1 MSGGIAQLVAVG
13 AQDAH
18 LVGQP
23 EVSFF
28 RSNYK
33 RHTNFAQTV
42 ERQVIQGNPSA
53 GGMSTV
59 RFERKGDMV
68 GYVYIAPNKA
78 GKAHKLTPAEW
89 VNAISKVELLIG
101 GQVIDEQTSQFSQFM
116 VPTIL
121 AQNLTKSTSGFAEV
135 QSKFYPLRFS
145 FCENAQTAIP
155 LIALQYHDVELRI
168 TWGSDL
174 DAATYEVYSQFI
186 HLDTDERTTLSS
198 TPQNM
203 LITQTQKAVASASRT
218 QELNFNHP
226 IKCLVASSVTLT
238 KTLPAAMTANSSG
251 GNTASSGDSSV
262 NAYKAFD
269 GSDSTNYVSPVAYSS
284 SSPYGYTGSNS
295 LGGVNGEWVKIQLA
309 SAITPTSV
317 FVKARPSGTNFAVPP
332 NSWRIM
338 GSNDGTNWTQLHAST
353 TLVDSSSGTTES
365 FTNTTSYTYL
375 GFVVTNLSFVGP
387 NDPTWTLSHLSFT
400 GDTRDGLAIAD
411 DTNKMKLQINGTDVT
426 DFKYVDPNYTAVT
439 SYYHTASSKDAGA
452 SGENDKFFLYPFC
465 LDTSKVQPTGSL
477 NFSRLDSAR
486 LVNDTANSSDDIYA
500 VNYNILRIE
509 NGMGGLMYSN

>member
-68 GYVYIAPNKA
+68 GYVYIAPNDGTKA
-78 GKAHKLTPAEW
+78 VTFSPADW

-101 GQVIDEQTSQFSQFM
+101 GQVIDEQTSTFSQYIA
-116 VPTIL
+116 PSIL
-121 AQNLTKSTSGFAEV
+121 AQNLTKSTSGFGEVAE
-135 QSKFYPLRFS
+135 SKFYPLRFS

-168 TWGSDL
+168 TWGTNL
-174 DAATYEVYSQFI
+174 DGATYEVYSQFI
-186 HLDTDERTTLSS
+186 HLDTDERTALSS
-198 TPQNM
+198 APQNM
-203 LITQTQKAVASASRT
+203 LITQTQKAIASASKI

-226 IKCLVASSVTLT
+226 IKCLVA
-238 KTLPAAMTANSSG
+238 A
-251 GNTASSGDSSV
+251 
-262 NAYKAFD
+262 D
-269 GSDSTNYVSPVAYSS
+269 GSA
-284 SSPYGYTGSNS
+284 
-295 LGGVNGEWVKIQLA
+295 
-309 SAITPTSV
+309 
-317 FVKARPSGTNFAVPP
+317 
-332 NSWRIM
+332 
-338 GSNDGTNWTQLHAST
+338 
-353 TLVDSSSGTTES
+353 
-365 FTNTTSYTYL
+365 
-375 GFVVTNLSFVGP
+375 LS
-387 NDPTWTLSHLSFT
+387 
-400 GDTRDGLAIAD
+400 IAAD
-411 DTNKMKLQINGTDVT
+411 ANKMKLQINGTDVA
-426 DFKYVDPNYTAVT
+426 DFKYVDPHYTAVT
-439 SYYHTASSKDAGA
+439 SYYHTVGSKPITSLSTTASTLESNVVSDLNAQKYTSTLSAT
-452 SGENDKFFLYPFC
+452 GENDKFFLYPFC

-500 VNYNILRIE
+500 VNYNVLRIE

>member
-53 GGMSTV
+53 GSMSTV

-68 GYVYIAPNKA
+68 GYVYIAPTKS
-78 GKAHKLTPAEW
+78 GIAHKLTSAQW
-89 VNAISKVELLIG
+89 VAAISKVELLIG
-101 GQVIDEQTSQFSQFM
+101 GQVIDEQTSTFSQYM
-116 VPTIL
+116 APTVL
-121 AQNLTKSTSGFAEV
+121 AQNLTKSTSGFAEKE
-135 QSKFYPLRFS
+135 SKFYPLRFS
-145 FCENAQTAIP
+145 FCENAQSAIP

-168 TWGSDL
+168 TWGTNLSM
-174 DAATYEVYSQFI
+174 ATYEVYSQFI
-186 HLDTDERTTLSS
+186 HLDTDERTALSS

-203 LITQTQKAVASASRT
+203 LITQTQKAIASVSKI

-226 IKCLVASSVTLT
+226 MKYLVAA
-238 KTLPAAMTANSSG
+238 KPA
-251 GNTASSGDSSV
+251 
-262 NAYKAFD
+262 
-269 GSDSTNYVSPVAYSS
+269 
-284 SSPYGYTGSNS
+284 
-295 LGGVNGEWVKIQLA
+295 
-309 SAITPTSV
+309 
-317 FVKARPSGTNFAVPP
+317 
-332 NSWRIM
+332 
-338 GSNDGTNWTQLHAST
+338 
-353 TLVDSSSGTTES
+353 
-365 FTNTTSYTYL
+365 
-375 GFVVTNLSFVGP
+375 
-387 NDPTWTLSHLSFT
+387 
-400 GDTRDGLAIAD
+400 GLAIAAD
-411 DTNKMKLQINGTDVT
+411 ANKMKLQINGTDVT

-439 SYYHTASSKDAGA
+439 SYYHTTSSKDAAA

-486 LVNDTANSSDDIYA
+486 LVNDTANSSEDIYA

>member
-68 GYVYIAPNKA
+68 GYVYIAPTKA
-78 GKAHKLTPAEW
+78 GIAHKLTSAQW
-89 VNAISKVELLIG
+89 VLAISKVELLIG
-101 GQVIDEQTSQFSQFM
+101 GQVIDEQTSEFSQYM
-116 VPTIL
+116 APTVL
-121 AQNLTKSTSGFAEV
+121 AQNLTKSTSGFAEKE
-135 QSKFYPLRFS
+135 SKFYPLRFS

-168 TWGSDL
+168 TWGTNL
-174 DAATYEVYSQFI
+174 DGATYEVYSQFI
-186 HLDTDERTTLSS
+186 HLDTDERTALSS

-203 LITQTQKAVASASRT
+203 LITQTQKAIASVSKI

-226 IKCLVASSVTLT
+226 IKCLVA
-238 KTLPAAMTANSSG
+238 A
-251 GNTASSGDSSV
+251 
-262 NAYKAFD
+262 D
-269 GSDSTNYVSPVAYSS
+269 GSA
-284 SSPYGYTGSNS
+284 
-295 LGGVNGEWVKIQLA
+295 
-309 SAITPTSV
+309 
-317 FVKARPSGTNFAVPP
+317 
-332 NSWRIM
+332 
-338 GSNDGTNWTQLHAST
+338 
-353 TLVDSSSGTTES
+353 
-365 FTNTTSYTYL
+365 
-375 GFVVTNLSFVGP
+375 
-387 NDPTWTLSHLSFT
+387 
-400 GDTRDGLAIAD
+400 LAIAANA
-411 DTNKMKLQINGTDVT
+411 NKMKLQINGTDVT

-439 SYYHTASSKDAGA
+439 SYYHTTSSKDAA
-452 SGENDKFFLYPFC
+452 TSGDNDKFFLYPFC

>member
-42 ERQVIQGNPSA
+42 ERQVIQGNPSSN
-53 GGMSTV
+53 GMSTV

-68 GYVYIAPNKA
+68 GYVYIAPTKA

-89 VNAISKVELLIG
+89 VKAISKVELLIG
-101 GQVIDEQTSQFSQFM
+101 GQVIDEQTSQFSQYM
-116 VPTIL
+116 APTIL

-186 HLDTDERTTLSS
+186 HLDTDERTALSS

-203 LITQTQKAVASASRT
+203 LITQTQKAISSDSKT

-226 IKCLVASSVTLT
+226 IKCLVAASELKAGSIA
-238 KTLPAAMTANSSG
+238 PAAMAANSSG
-251 GNTASSGDSSV
+251 GNTVTASGTYADV
-262 NAYKAFD
+262 YKAFD
-269 GSDSTNYVSPVAYSS
+269 GSDSTFHRSTEYS
-284 SSPYGYTGSNS
+284 YTGSGGHGNGNT
-295 LGGVNGEWVKIQLA
+295 LGGVGGEWIQIQLA
-309 SAITPTSV
+309 SAITPISV
-317 FVKARPSGTNFAVPP
+317 SLKGPTAASPDALPATWV
-332 NSWRIM
+332 IL
-338 GSNDGTNWTQLHAST
+338 GSNDGTSWTQIHSST
-353 TLVDSSSGTTES
+353 TAVTNAGITES
-365 FTNTTSYTYL
+365 ITNTTSYTYL
-375 GFVVTNLSFVGP
+375 AIVVTAIVAGTGNHWRLSRF
-387 NDPTWTLSHLSFT
+387 SFT
-400 GDTRDGLAIAD
+400 GASVNRLAIAD
-411 DTNKMKLQINGTDVT
+411 DANKMKLQINGTDVT

-439 SYYHTASSKDAGA
+439 SYYHTVSSKDAGA

-500 VNYNILRIE
+500 VNYNVLRIE